1 MFVSQ
6 SRSGRVGIGNSSPV
20 NYTGAGARSLVVGSS
35 SSASDP
41 HGITIVGGSSS
52 TSNLAFSDHAGD
64 GGTTDYRGLFQYVH
78 SDDSLR
84 TFVAST
90 ERLRILSDGTSVFI
104 GDITYTNNAPT
115 YRGQIILADTG
126 GSEGAAGG
134 IEFHTNSS
142 GGAGYGV
149 RTQAGGSTTPELY
162 TQTRTNS
169 SSWTRITKV
178 NGTGFIISNDTFGA
192 TTHLGNQLSTNGTG
206 TSRFTVTN
214 NEAFTYD
221 NYNGSGY
228 YQVDF
233 RWNNSEVGKIQVTS
247 SATAYETSSDYRL
260 KENIADITD
269 GIDIVKQ
276 LQPKRYNFIV
286 NADTDVETGFI
297 AHEVEEVLDHVV
309 SGEKDATLRVG
320 DITDADGNLIKQS
333 VREPASLEE
342 GQTWTYVQTVDQYQ
356 MLDYARLTPIL
367 TAALKEAVAKIEAL
381 EARVATLES
390 S

>member
-1 MFVSQ
+1 M
-6 SRSGRVGIGNSSPV
+6 
-20 NYTGAGARSLVVGSS
+20 
-35 SSASDP
+35 
-41 HGITIVGGSSS
+41 
-52 TSNLAFSDHAGD
+52 
-64 GGTTDYRGLFQYVH
+64 
-78 SDDSLR
+78 
-84 TFVAST
+84 
-90 ERLRILSDGTSVFI
+90 
-104 GDITYTNNAPT
+104 
-115 YRGQIILADTG
+115 
-126 GSEGAAGG
+126 
-134 IEFHTNSS
+134 
-142 GGAGYGV
+142 
-149 RTQAGGSTTPELY
+149 
-162 TQTRTNS
+162 
-169 SSWTRITKV
+169 
-178 NGTGFIISNDTFGA
+178 
-192 TTHLGNQLSTNGTG
+192 GNQLSTNGTG

-381 EARVATLES
+381 EARVATLEGS
-390 S
+390 